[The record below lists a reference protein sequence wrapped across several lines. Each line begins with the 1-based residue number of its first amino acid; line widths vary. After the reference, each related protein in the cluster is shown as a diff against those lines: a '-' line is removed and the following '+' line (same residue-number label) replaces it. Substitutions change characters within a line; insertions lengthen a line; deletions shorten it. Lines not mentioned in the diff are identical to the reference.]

1 MMESADEIVRP
12 FIDVISKC
20 KATSNESGRWIMNG
34 KMHIEVIHLKAP
46 KHKKKYHSNEGS
58 TNTSSYLIKKLTS
71 LTEFLYHS
79 TITFK
84 VCVLVLSSTRKAFRV
99 FRNLFSYVQNNTW
112 SISWACRFISLPS
125 IPFQLRDRVWVE
137 LLYLCACL
145 TTITTHFGVRCTK
158 TQRPGTATHH
168 INSHSTNP
176 AISSGARL
184 HYACLALHAASGGT
198 VRHSTLDNAKCQGG
212 APA

>member
-1 MMESADEIVRP
+1 MGLGATNFFNCTLAILMDELIHFRQSELALGDLTWTFKIFSRSLP
-12 FIDVISKC
+12 
-20 KATSNESGRWIMNG
+20 TSEKWI
-34 KMHIEVIHLKAP
+34 P
-46 KHKKKYHSNEGS
+46 
-58 TNTSSYLIKKLTS
+58 
-71 LTEFLYHS
+71 
-79 TITFK
+79 FK